1 MKLLLKILKKD
12 LAFVCFIVLTG
23 ILNSLLFGLL
33 IIIINNRVQG
43 KAPFI
48 GTIQDEWLLFFSIMG
63 LSFTCRKWFQYQII
77 RFANMMLFDFELSI
91 LGKIKD
97 TDYENFSAI
106 ETANV
111 YAVIGDIRIVSQVP
125 RYFVDMVNFAI
136 ITLMCLGY
144 LCIISPV
151 SGILVV
157 ACGSLLAYYYTAR
170 NSFVIKLLRRSRELE
185 TQFYEYLADFLDG
198 FKYWKLSASREQS
211 IFSRHITANRNIA
224 KDAEITA
231 SVRYTNNEL
240 LGSYGWLVIL
250 GIPVFIL
257 PMMNASIGTMIGS
270 IAIVILYL
278 MGPVNGLIN
287 AIPFFTRIRIS
298 IDRIEKFSNEL
309 GILRARPVDEL
320 LLSQSHC
327 FSTISFHNVSYHYKH
342 PHSDKGFSLG
352 PVSLEVNRGDLIF
365 VTGDNG
371 SGKSTFLMLL
381 SGLLSPSEGRVVMD
395 GETIGSGNSF
405 LLRKQISAVYVD
417 GYLFKK
423 NYDQVRQPGDEVNFQ
438 RYLQLVRLDKFGLKN
453 TSDRSRQLSKGQQ
466 KRLALVQALMEE
478 KDILVLDEWAAE
490 QDPSFRNYFYTS
502 MLQQLQAMGKTIIA
516 VTHDDRYFPLANRV
530 FHFRQ
535 GSLADDKFY
544 YHEI

>member
-23 ILNSLLFGLL
+23 ILNSLLFGML

-43 KAPFI
+43 KAPFV
-48 GTIQDEWLLFFSIMG
+48 GSIQDEWLLFFSLMG

-77 RFANMMLFDFELSI
+77 RFANIMLFDFELSI

-97 TDYENFSAI
+97 TDYENFSSI

-111 YAVIGDIRIVSQVP
+111 YAVISDIRIVSQAP
-125 RYFVDMVNFAI
+125 RLFVDMVNFTI
-136 ITLMCLGY
+136 IILMCLGY
-144 LCIISPV
+144 LCFLSPV

-157 ACGSLLAYYYTAR
+157 VCGSLLAYYYSAR
-170 NSFVIKLLRRSRELE
+170 NRFVIALLRKSRELE

-198 FKYWKLSASREQS
+198 FKYWKLSAVKEQS
-211 IFSRHITANRNIA
+211 IFSGHITANRNNA
-224 KDAEITA
+224 KEAEIMA

-240 LGSYGWLVIL
+240 LGSYGWLIIL

-257 PMMNASIGTMIGS
+257 PMINASTGAMIGS
-270 IAIVILYL
+270 ITIVILYL
-278 MGPVNGLIN
+278 TGPVSGLISS
-287 AIPFFTRIRIS
+287 IPFFTRMRVS
-298 IDRIEKFSNEL
+298 LDRIEKFSNEL
-309 GILRARPVDEL
+309 GTLRVRPADDS
-320 LLSQSHC
+320 LLSQAHC
-327 FSTISFHNVSYHYKH
+327 FNDISFHNVSYHYTH
-342 PHSDKGFSLG
+342 RQSGKGFSLG
-352 PVSLEVNRGDLIF
+352 PVSLQVNRGELIF

-395 GETIGSGNSF
+395 GETIGLSNAF

-423 NYDQVRQPGDEVNFQ
+423 NYDQVRQPEDEANFQ
-438 RYLQLVRLDKFGLKN
+438 RYLQLVRLEKFGLKN

-466 KRLALVQALMEE
+466 KRLALVQALMED

-502 MLQQLQAMGKTIIA
+502 MLQQLQSMGKTIIA

-535 GSLADDKFY
+535 GRLAD
-544 YHEI
+544 ETLQS

>member
-1 MKLLLKILKKD
+1 MKLLLKILKKA
-12 LAFVCFIVLTG
+12 LAFVCAIVLTG
-23 ILNSLLFGLL
+23 ILNSVLFGLL

-48 GTIQDEWLLFFSIMG
+48 GSIQDEWLLFFSIMG
-63 LSFTCRKWFQYQII
+63 LSFTCRKWFQYKMIS
-77 RFANMMLFDFELSI
+77 FTNVMLFDFELSI

-97 TDYENFSAI
+97 TDYENFSGI

-136 ITLMCLGY
+136 IILMCLGY
-144 LCIISPV
+144 LCILSPV
-151 SGILVV
+151 SGIMVLV
-157 ACGSLLAYYYTAR
+157 CGSLLAYFYSVR
-170 NSFVIKLLRRSRELE
+170 NRFVITLLRKSRELE
-185 TQFYEYLADFLDG
+185 SQFYEYLSDFLDG
-198 FKYWKLSASREQS
+198 FKYWKLSSLKEHS
-211 IFSRHITANRNIA
+211 IFTGHITANRNSA
-224 KDAEITA
+224 KDAEILA
-231 SVRYTNNEL
+231 SARYTNNEL
-240 LGSYGWLVIL
+240 IGSYGWLMIL

-257 PMMNASIGTMIGS
+257 PMINASTGNMIGS
-270 IAIVILYL
+270 ITIVILYL
-278 MGPVNGLIN
+278 MGPVNGLISS
-287 AIPFFTRIRIS
+287 IPFFTRIRVS
-298 IDRIEKFSNEL
+298 LDRIEKFSNEI
-309 GILRARPVDEL
+309 GTLRSKHQDET
-320 LLSQSHC
+320 LLSQTHC
-327 FSTISFHNVSYHYKH
+327 FNAICFHNVSYHYKQQ
-342 PHSDKGFSLG
+342 SDKGFSLG

-371 SGKSTFLMLL
+371 SGKSTFLMML
-381 SGLLSPSEGRVVMD
+381 SGLLSPSEGRIAMD
-395 GETIGSGNSF
+395 GETIGLTTAF

-423 NYDQVRQPGDEVNFQ
+423 NYDQVRHSGDEENFQ
-438 RYLQLVRLDKFGLKN
+438 KYLQLVRLEKFGLKN

-530 FHFRQ
+530 FHFQQ
-535 GSLADDKFY
+535 GKLADTKQYNHDN
-544 YHEI
+544 